1 MTALGSWEGGVTVK
15 VVVAAA
21 CGLTLSACVGVYGPK
36 GNDTGGII
44 PWSPANESM
53 AMQLAQENC
62 GYYRK
67 YAVIRTIHRV
77 YGDWISYECR
87 FDPPGFTPDPRLAA
101 EAMSERRAPARRA
114 ARGPTPE
121 PEIQIVR

>member
-1 MTALGSWEGGVTVK
+1 VVRGVF
-15 VVVAAA
+15 AAA
-21 CGLTLSACVGVYGPK
+21 CGLMLSACVGVYGPK

-62 GYYRK
+62 GYYKK

-77 YGDWISYECR
+77 YGDWISYECQ
-87 FDPPGFTPDPRLAA
+87 FDPPGFIAPRAVVVEGAA
-101 EAMSERRAPARRA
+101 EPRAVRRASRV
-114 ARGPTPE
+114 PE
-121 PEIQIVR
+121 TEPDIQILR

>member
-1 MTALGSWEGGVTVK
+1 VVLKGVL
-15 VVVAAA
+15 AAA
-21 CGLTLSACVGVYGPK
+21 CGLAMAGCVGVYGPK

-44 PWSPANESM
+44 PWSPANEAM

-77 YGDWISYECR
+77 YGDWISYDCR
-87 FDPPGFTPDPRLAA
+87 FDPPGVPRGGRVV
-101 EAMSERRAPARRA
+101 EDIVVEPRPVGAPPPRRA
-114 ARGPTPE
+114 ARGPATE
-121 PEIQIVR
+121 PDIQIIR